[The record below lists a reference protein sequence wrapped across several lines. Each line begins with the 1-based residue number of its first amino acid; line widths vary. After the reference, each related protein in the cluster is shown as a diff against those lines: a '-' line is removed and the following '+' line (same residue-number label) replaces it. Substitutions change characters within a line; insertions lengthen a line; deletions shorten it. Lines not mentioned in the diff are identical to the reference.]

1 MHQHHS
7 IVKAI
12 MTLATVLLAAAMAL
26 PAPAYATSGSSSGSS
41 TPSDFSFSAVANAA
55 ANYFD
60 IMSSIGRTT
69 QGMPALP
76 KGKEAA
82 TAGGLVGYI
91 DKNSQYTISQNFTLT
106 QHAKNITEMDADN
119 YYNNYKSK
127 GSTAQGVADY
137 IELGRLYSATGLD
150 QTTAQA
156 ANGYLGSYRR
166 VTSFALYLG
175 WICASAISTLFGWV
189 IKLLRLLNPFG
200 AFTHAL
206 AGTGSLG
213 NVNASDGNVFTST
226 TSGSAL
232 ATFWGQF
239 VKAAYDVA
247 TQFTLPICIVLGIAI
262 WIIARAIDP
271 MSARGRGLSAPGA
284 TTVRSWIV
292 RAAFIV
298 FAIPIFGVMYTG
310 MLDSLANVADGSL
323 FGGSALLGSSQANQI
338 VCSTLY
344 DFETAVYGKSAPA
357 GPADFDNLAGSNSD
371 NGFAIT
377 LKASGDGSVDDSSYT
392 ALHDIVAQS
401 NGINVSGGSGNAGAF
416 TTSWSKLSATD
427 YSGQKYTDLARSLLT
442 SYQNDETLNA
452 ASYESAIKSTYSA
465 DSLEGLMRWV
475 NGATNPQNYCKNLK
489 NALTDPSLVKGD
501 SDTGVL
507 TGGKVAGFSL
517 TSDDQKA
524 YEDAITEYT
533 KDHDLAKLQETIDAI
548 FAKHAGTGA
557 SNSAKTSS
565 DAGGVLF
572 AGDGKGFSFSVNDG
586 TFTVNAGSGV
596 PGISDMAMYNWLS
609 SDFSSGT
616 VRIYSTAN
624 SSNDYVAVSHYAVNP
639 IGGLTPFGVVTM
651 LNAVVTL
658 FGFSLVGIVYFLS
671 LLASNVKRGVG
682 LLVSSIPAFAGSLRS
697 IARWL
702 LLATMLVVETVGI
715 IILYQVVCTLFS
727 LVNGFIANELPAG
740 LETAGM
746 HGIMLPITTS
756 LLASGIMI
764 AFIAL
769 ALNLRSS
776 IIMGVS
782 EQLRA
787 IMAKVVGADG
797 GSDVRTASAGSGL
810 ARGAMAALAGSD
822 GGSVARGVAGTTLVA
837 GGAAA
842 LLSKSAGGSVNATGS
857 LTAEG
862 GNGADG
868 KGGDATSKSGIE
880 GGDRQVTGK
889 DTSKE
894 SSEKSA
900 SSDVRG
906 AVAASAQGGEAS
918 ANGASSLVSMAPYAA
933 AMRESKASDQLRDVS
948 GQQATAET
956 GAAGSAQ
963 VSSLSA
969 ATAQGASANVGNV
982 NAASAQ
988 AGSAQTRDVRGASSA
1003 AEASAEGNA
1012 KTLQGAMEANAASG
1026 IADVR
1031 AVRGAGATAEA
1042 SAEGNAKTLQGGTM
1056 NGTMNGSMN
1065 GTMSGSVN
1073 GSMTGTMNGTM
1084 NGTRDVRGSA
1094 AAGESSRQGA
1104 AQTLQSAAYATGQG
1118 GQGAAGTRD
1127 VRGSAAT
1134 GETSRQGSAQ
1144 TMQSAMS
1151 AASATG
1157 IAGAAGQGGQ
1167 GTAGTRDVRGASV
1180 HGEVS
1185 GTGSARVQGAGSTVM
1200 AGTRDVRGSE
1210 AHGAV
1215 GLNGAAMQ
1223 AASVRGSVNA
1233 QGSRAQA
1240 TGIAGRGGQATAA
1253 AGRGG
1258 QGGQAGRSE
1267 STGTRDVRGSASQAR
1282 GLGAAG
1288 SASSR
1293 GAAASGRGM
1302 GIEGTRDVRGQR
1314 GASLAA
1320 SARGAG
1326 STSSSAAA
1334 AASRNAAGG
1343 IGSTRSAV
1351 PTARNGRVSAAN
1363 GAAGTAAHGTS
1374 GRGVPPTF
1382 GLARAQQAFADASR
1396 GSGASAAA
1404 RGGRGAN
1411 ASAVARGT
1419 SSTQGL
1425 NGSMGTA
1432 GSVRGGQPIQSGRGV
1447 SVSVGQGSGRPS
1459 TQGVSVHVPQGSHE
1473 AKPSRDRA
1481 QRRGQQ
1487 GAGHGTSLADAAASL
1502 DREGKGELRGPD
1514 VARPNGSNRGRA

>member
-41 TPSDFSFSAVANAA
+41 TPSDFSFSAVTNAA

-60 IMSSIGRTT
+60 IMSSIGKTT

-76 KGKEAA
+76 NGKEAA

-106 QHAKNITEMDADN
+106 QHTKNITEMDADN
-119 YYNNYKSK
+119 YYGNYKSK

-150 QTTAQA
+150 QTTAQSV
-156 ANGYLGSYRR
+156 GGYRR

-213 NVNASDGNVFTST
+213 NVNASDGNVFAST

-232 ATFWGQF
+232 DTFWGQF

-271 MSARGRGLSAPGA
+271 MGARGRGLSAPGA

-310 MLDSLANVADGSL
+310 MLDSLANVTDGAGL
-323 FGGSALLGSSQANQI
+323 FGGSALSGSSQANQI

-344 DFETAVYGKSAPA
+344 DFETAVYGKSSPK

-371 NGFAIT
+371 NAFSIT

-392 ALHDIVAQS
+392 ALHDIVALS
-401 NGINVSGGSGNAGAF
+401 NGISVSNGSGRGAGAF
-416 TTSWSKLSATD
+416 TTSWSKLSAAD

-452 ASYESAIKSTYSA
+452 ASYESAIKSTYGA

-517 TSDDQKA
+517 TNDDQKA
-524 YEDAITEYT
+524 YEDALTEYA
-533 KDHDLAKLQETIDAI
+533 KDHDSAKLQETIDAI

-557 SNSAKTSS
+557 SSSDKTSS

-572 AGDGKGFSFSVNDG
+572 AGDGKGFAFSLGRDD
-586 TFTVNAGSGV
+586 TFIVNAGTGT

-616 VRIYSTAN
+616 VRIYSTTN

-727 LVNGFIANELPAG
+727 LVNGFIANELPLWLG
-740 LETAGM
+740 TAGM

-776 IIMGVS
+776 VVMGVS

-787 IMAKVVGADG
+787 ILAKVVGADG
-797 GSDVRTASAGSGL
+797 GSDVRATSAGSGL

-822 GGSVARGVAGTTLVA
+822 GASVARGVAGTALVA

-842 LLSKSAGGSVNATGS
+842 LSSKSAGGSVNATGS

-868 KGGDATSKSGIE
+868 RGGDATSKSGIE
-880 GGDRQVTGK
+880 GGDRQVTGR

-894 SSEKSA
+894 SA
-900 SSDVRG
+900 SSDVRD
-906 AVAASAQGGEAS
+906 AVAASAQGGDAS

-982 NAASAQ
+982 NAAGAQ
-988 AGSAQTRDVRGASSA
+988 ADSAQTRDVHGASSA

-1012 KTLQGAMEANAASG
+1012 KTLQGAMEASAASG

-1031 AVRGAGATAEA
+1031 AVRGASSAAEA

-1056 NGTMNGSMN
+1056 NGTMNGSM
-1065 GTMSGSVN
+1065 S
-1073 GSMTGTMNGTM
+1073 GTMNGTM

-1104 AQTLQSAAYATGQG
+1104 AQT
-1118 GQGAAGTRD
+1118 
-1127 VRGSAAT
+1127 
-1134 GETSRQGSAQ
+1134 
-1144 TMQSAMS
+1144 MQSAMS

-1157 IAGAAGQGGQ
+1157 IAGVAGQGGQ
-1167 GTAGTRDVRGASV
+1167 GAAGTRDVRGASV

-1210 AHGAV
+1210 APGAV
-1215 GLNGAAMQ
+1215 SLNGAAMQ

-1240 TGIAGRGGQATAA
+1240 TGIAGRGSQATAA

-1267 STGTRDVRGSASQAR
+1267 TQGARDVRGSASQAR

-1363 GAAGTAAHGTS
+1363 GTAGTAAHGTS

-1396 GSGASAAA
+1396 GSRGASA
-1404 RGGRGAN
+1404 
-1411 ASAVARGT
+1411 SAMARGT

-1425 NGSMGTA
+1425 NGSMGAA

-1459 TQGVSVHVPQGSHE
+1459 TQGVSVHVPQGSRS
-1473 AKPSRDRA
+1473 AATARDHA

-1502 DREGKGELRGPD
+1502 DREGKGDLRGPD